1 MQEYIFHYR
10 VPYKQLLGKQDFYY
24 KKKGVMSLARLLLV
38 SSSQLHHLG
47 CMPRASSAKGLP
59 ESGRL
64 SSSDLRKLTSRTT
77 GWWVKSLIVLGKKKE
92 GACKWEELH
101 FLMWVKWELRPSL
114 LFVVSGA
121 LVVGMDL
128 LAILSSLFSSSS
140 LSHFCRTCPQLH
152 PQGHSGAA
160 HRPSKSRH
168 TDCWAK
174 HKKWGSEEITN
185 TFIYLCTYF
194 NFSSFRRVENRWNP
208 LNSLNSLSI
217 WQFSTRIM

>member
-77 GWWVKSLIVLGKKKE
+77 GWWVKSLIALGKKKRRSVQVR
-92 GACKWEELH
+92 GA
-101 FLMWVKWELRPSL
+101 
-114 LFVVSGA
+114 
-121 LVVGMDL
+121 
-128 LAILSSLFSSSS
+128 S
-140 LSHFCRTCPQLH
+140 LSHVGEVRTTSLPTFCGEWSAGGGYGLACYPFFPLLFQFPLPLLQDLSTVAS
-152 PQGHSGAA
+152 SGTLW
-160 HRPSKSRH
+160 S
-168 TDCWAK
+168 
-174 HKKWGSEEITN
+174 
-185 TFIYLCTYF
+185 CT
-194 NFSSFRRVENRWNP
+194 
-208 LNSLNSLSI
+208 
-217 WQFSTRIM
+217 QTQ